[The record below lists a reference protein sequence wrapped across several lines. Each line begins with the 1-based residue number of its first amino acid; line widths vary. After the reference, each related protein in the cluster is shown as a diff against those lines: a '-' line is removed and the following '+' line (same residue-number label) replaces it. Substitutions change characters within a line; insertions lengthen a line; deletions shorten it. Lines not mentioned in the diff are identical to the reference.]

1 MKKLLAFC
9 ALLSVLACS
18 CSGWVQSDADAF
30 HQACMDDAKTWMKD
44 SSKAEL
50 YCKCVS
56 SKVLERYNSIKN
68 AVDSIEFIASEPT
81 LQTCRTAVQQ

>member
-1 MKKLLAFC
+1 
-9 ALLSVLACS
+9 
-18 CSGWVQSDADAF
+18 
-30 HQACMDDAKTWMKD
+30 MDDAKTWMKD

-56 SKVLERYNSIKN
+56 SKVLERYKSIKN